1 MVIVHIPQIQR
12 VLWEQ
17 ADTPNQN
24 VEVICCLE
32 VHLDLCNNKLQ
43 VIKNNNPVITCI
55 NKLQVS
61 IKTNVHK

>member
-1 MVIVHIPQIQR
+1 MQLKGFKRCFHQINYTVIVHIPQIQR

-32 VHLDLCNNKLQ
+32 VHLDLCNNKL
-43 VIKNNNPVITCI
+43 IT
-55 NKLQVS
+55 NYR
-61 IKTNVHK
+61 